1 MPILVPQLSGADPYS
16 FGVAETYSYIP
27 IANDQNRPIFAK
39 ASYITNFD
47 DLQISLSSGNL
58 DIGSVH
64 ISDENNGLSVSVADV
79 GLTGLD
85 SGKGALRV
93 LSQDLDSNIDDITI
107 GDKNN
112 NFAAVNASLSAL
124 RVFVAN
130 PVSAVSVTNQLT
142 GITVLNPVT
151 AVGVFSLATYIN
163 QITGTQVSTNTL
175 LNSVTANQAT
185 SANQT
190 VTNTLL
196 NTVTANQATQVTLAN
211 SLTST
216 TSNTNTLLNS
226 VTANQATQI
235 TLEKTLSANSV
246 FGTLSAQPLFVTV
259 PTNAPLNVTYAD
271 GPQLDGNRRLR
282 VALPSQTWW
291 YVSSV
296 DKDGDLR
303 YNETFT
309 TGASSIFVQNIA
321 CVAMT
326 SGPSLTGSVIRAT
339 RRRFKI
345 RPGVSHQWTG
355 TVNWDGQDVG
365 CVKRLGTF
373 TNFNGM
379 FFELSGADFNVVVRR
394 RLTDGTLAEERVN
407 RANFNNDKLDGNG
420 LSQQN
425 WSTVLSGAITAGT
438 NRWSVPIPGDGIVYN
453 TEYTYT
459 NSALSAIKPGA
470 KATISGVTPSGYN
483 GCVGVAAINTAT
495 NKLTATYIFDPGTY
509 SSVSNARIVNTP
521 YHNAH
526 TLFFEFNGGR
536 TANVH
541 FGINGTNGPTY
552 LHTFDFANQLGLQY
566 ESAPA
571 LMVRN
576 EVFNYSAMTYN
587 PTMTIDGAA
596 YTIEAESELNPGF
609 IASYNTTPIT
619 LVAGKDQPILG
630 IGLRAGEPYQRGDIQ
645 IQEMNIIDTANLSN
659 QNNTTQS
666 VIHWKLLLNPG
677 LSGVPASTD
686 IGKATRQ
693 WAYTSTAAVTAA
705 GIELM
710 SGFATS
716 QAPIDTRT
724 SLNFLNLGS
733 NIEYTDA
740 DKVIL
745 TARLVTAGSSTSTI
759 VGSMNAIEA
768 L

>member
-1 MPILVPQLSGADPYS
+1 MPDLYNTTVVANPQL
-16 FGVAETYSYIP
+16 AEAGKFVDLS
-27 IANDQNRPIFAK
+27 QNTRFP
-39 ASYITNFD
+39 
-47 DLQISLSSGNL
+47 
-58 DIGSVH
+58 
-64 ISDENNGLSVSVADV
+64 SVSVLRIRYPDTTQAFP
-79 GLTGLD
+79 GNTGAQPVSSYEIYPKYGIISYIANTD
-85 SGKGALRV
+85 EFAV
-93 LSQDLDSNIDDITI
+93 TLSAGQVNLDLDQVEAHLSNIDPATQAIELNTFDTLTAIVAF
-107 GDKNN
+107 NN
-112 NFAAVNASLSAL
+112 NFMRSASALSATI
-124 RVFVAN
+124 VN
-130 PVSAVSVTNQLT
+130 PSIEISNDIGNAVPVTVINPASAV
-142 GITVLNPVT
+142 
-151 AVGVFSLATYIN
+151 
-163 QITGTQVSTNTL
+163 TL
-175 LNSVTANQAT
+175 
-185 SANQT
+185 
-190 VTNTLL
+190 
-196 NTVTANQATQVTLAN
+196 
-211 SLTST
+211 
-216 TSNTNTLLNS
+216 
-226 VTANQATQI
+226 
-235 TLEKTLSANSV
+235 
-246 FGTLSAQPLFVTV
+246 
-259 PTNAPLNVTYAD
+259 VTYAD

-321 CVAMT
+321 CVTMT

-394 RLTDGTLAEERVN
+394 RLTDGTLADERVN

-438 NRWSVPIPGDGIVYN
+438 NRWPVSIPSDGIVYN

-509 SSVSNARIVNTP
+509 SSVSNARIVKTP

-536 TANVH
+536 TAQVH
-541 FGINGTNGPTY
+541 FGINGTGGPTY

-576 EVFNYSAMTYN
+576 EVFNYSAMAYN

-609 IASYNTTPIT
+609 IASYNITPVT

-630 IGLRAGEPYQRGDIQ
+630 IGLRAGEPFQRGDIQ

-677 LSGVPASTD
+677 LSGVPASTN

-745 TARLVTAGSSTSTI
+745 TARLVAAGSSTSTI

>member
-1 MPILVPQLSGADPYS
+1 MPNAILTPVLTGGNGKPTYNLGI
-16 FGVAETYSYIP
+16 AETYSWIP
-27 IANDQNRPIFAK
+27 IENDQNRPMFAR
-39 ASYITNFD
+39 ANYITNLS
-47 DLQISLSSGNL
+47 DLSISLSAGDLN
-58 DIGSVH
+58 IGSVEIIDH
-64 ISDENNGLSVSVADV
+64 D
-79 GLTGLD
+79 TGY
-85 SGKGALRV
+85 KAAVTQAGAVHV
-93 LSQDLDSNIDDITI
+93 LPPDLESTIDDITI
-107 GDKNN
+107 GDRDGSK
-112 NFAAVNASLSAL
+112 ASVNAATSAL
-124 RVFVAN
+124 RVLVVN
-130 PVSAVSVTNQLT
+130 SVSAVSLTNQITSVSVTNFPTQLTAVSITNFPIQLTAVSVTNQLT
-142 GITVLNPVT
+142 GITVLNSITAVSITNPVT
-151 AVGVFSLATYIN
+151 AVTIN
-163 QITGTQVSTNTL
+163 NPVS
-175 LNSVTANQAT
+175 SVNIA
-185 SANQT
+185 S
-190 VTNTLL
+190 
-196 NTVTANQATQVTLAN
+196 
-211 SLTST
+211 
-216 TSNTNTLLNS
+216 TSNTLPISGTVTITNS
-226 VTANQATQI
+226 LSTTPVGTQLVT
-235 TLEKTLSANSV
+235 
-246 FGTLSAQPLFVTV
+246 F
-259 PTNAPLNVTYAD
+259 AD
-271 GPQLDGNRRLR
+271 GPQLDGNHRLR

-321 CVAMT
+321 CVTMT

-355 TVNWDGQDVG
+355 TVNFDGQDTG
-365 CVKRLGTF
+365 CVKRVGTF

-379 FFELSGADFNVVVRR
+379 FFELSGTDFNVVIRR

-407 RANFNNDKLDGNG
+407 RVNFNNDKLDGNG
-420 LSQQN
+420 LSLQN
-425 WSTVLSGAITAGT
+425 WSTVLSGALTAGT
-438 NRWSVPIPGDGIVYN
+438 NRWAVNIPGDGIVYN
-453 TEYTYT
+453 TEFTYT
-459 NSALSAIKPGA
+459 NGSLSAIKPGA

-483 GCVGVAAINTAT
+483 GCIGVAAVNTAT
-495 NKLTATYIFDPGTY
+495 NKLTATYVFDPGVY
-509 SSVSNARIVNTP
+509 SSVSNAKLVNTP

-536 TANVH
+536 TAQVH
-541 FGINGTNGPTY
+541 FGINGSNGPTY

-576 EVFNYSAMTYN
+576 EVFNYSAMAYN
-587 PTMTIDGAA
+587 PSMTIDGAA
-596 YTIEAESELNPGF
+596 YTVEAESELNPGF

-619 LVAGKDQPILG
+619 LAAGKVQPILG
-630 IGLRAGEPYQRGDIQ
+630 LGLRAGEPYQRGDIQ
-645 IQEMNIIDTANLSN
+645 IQEMNIIDTSNLSN
-659 QNNTTQS
+659 QNNTTLS

-677 LSGVPASTD
+677 LSGVPAPVN
-686 IGKATRQ
+686 IGKASRE
-693 WAYTSTAAVTAA
+693 WLYTSTTAVTSQ

-716 QAPIDTRT
+716 QAPIDTKT

-740 DKVIL
+740 DKVVL
-745 TARLVTAGSSTSTI
+745 TARVVTAGSDSSTI